1 MILDRYTIANDCI
14 DLTSNNGAYL
24 YDDLLAVL
32 AVCIIPTVLCRS
44 NDRFS
49 TAHATYVSYTP

>member
-1 MILDRYTIANDCI
+1 MELSTGVILDRYTIANDYI

-32 AVCIIPTVLCRS
+32 AVCIIPTVLCCS
-44 NDRFS
+44 ND
-49 TAHATYVSYTP
+49 